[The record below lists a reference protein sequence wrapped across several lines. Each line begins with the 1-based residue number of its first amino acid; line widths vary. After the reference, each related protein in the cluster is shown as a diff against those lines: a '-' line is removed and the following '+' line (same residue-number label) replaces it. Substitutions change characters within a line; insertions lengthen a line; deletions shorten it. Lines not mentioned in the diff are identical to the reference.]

1 MADRIGERF
10 GNYRLIRLLGRG
22 GFAEVY
28 LGEHMEL
35 GTQAAVKVLHAQLSS
50 KDVER
55 FNAEARTIAR
65 LAHPHIVRLLEF
77 ATEQGTPFL
86 VMDYAPG
93 GTLRERHPRGTPLP
107 LETVLSYVRQVA
119 DALDYAHQE
128 KLIHRDVKPE
138 NLLLNAKGQVLLGDF
153 GIATVAQS
161 SHSQSTQDALG
172 TITYMAPEQIQGK
185 PRPASDL
192 YALGV
197 IVYEWL
203 TGEPPFSG
211 SFGEIATQHLFVPPQ
226 PLRERVPTISEAVE
240 SVVLMALAKDPKERF
255 ANVQA
260 FANALEAASQGAPAH
275 LFAPTRITPPA
286 LADASTIS
294 VTPNNHPSAGVSQ
307 ANAGQPAFNP
317 FSTPTVPAR
326 PPSQPI
332 GLSTRPTETKRPRR
346 LLMSVLIAVLALLLV
361 GTASAALILS
371 RQPQSGGSGD
381 SLTGNGVTATSAGGG
396 ASGPISG
403 SHTATASPS
412 GDPTNTPPGST
423 NTPTFG
429 PTPTPPPG
437 STDTPT
443 PFPTDTPPPGATNT
457 PTSQPTPTNT
467 PGPVLPTSVSLSA
480 SQGAAPNDTPITLI
494 AQTNRPV
501 DNTGYSI
508 DIVQVSNQT
517 YWVRASCG
525 SGSRC
530 TGVVSNNVGYY
541 QYIAEVEKAPQS
553 GVLVQSGN
561 VFVAWTSL
569 GLGFFSGSTSPVPSG
584 TSVSIIAQ
592 TELVVLDNT
601 GYYIDIIDETTGQ
614 RVCTTPGYPNGPTC
628 IATVVSNSPASH
640 TYIAYIEQGYESGIV
655 VQSGTLTVTWT

>member
-1 MADRIGERF
+1 
-10 GNYRLIRLLGRG
+10 
-22 GFAEVY
+22 
-28 LGEHMEL
+28 
-35 GTQAAVKVLHAQLSS
+35 VL
-50 KDVER
+50 
-55 FNAEARTIAR
+55 T
-65 LAHPHIVRLLEF
+65 
-77 ATEQGTPFL
+77 
-86 VMDYAPG
+86 
-93 GTLRERHPRGTPLP
+93 
-107 LETVLSYVRQVA
+107 
-119 DALDYAHQE
+119 
-128 KLIHRDVKPE
+128 
-138 NLLLNAKGQVLLGDF
+138 
-153 GIATVAQS
+153 
-161 SHSQSTQDALG
+161 
-172 TITYMAPEQIQGK
+172 
-185 PRPASDL
+185 
-192 YALGV
+192 
-197 IVYEWL
+197 
-203 TGEPPFSG
+203 
-211 SFGEIATQHLFVPPQ
+211 
-226 PLRERVPTISEAVE
+226 
-240 SVVLMALAKDPKERF
+240 ALAKDPKERF

-275 LFAPTRITPPA
+275 LFAPTQITPPV
-286 LADASTIS
+286 LADAATLP
-294 VTPNNHPSAGVSQ
+294 VAPDRRPLENVPSLGADVS
-307 ANAGQPAFNP
+307 AFHVP
-317 FSTPTVPAR
+317 MTLQTASALQDTFSTPAELVGAAPPPLVP
-326 PPSQPI
+326 
-332 GLSTRPTETKRPRR
+332 PTKSGRANTPRR
-346 LLMSVLIAVLALLLV
+346 LLRSALIAVLAMLLIGAASVALLL
-361 GTASAALILS
+361 SRPPLS
-371 RQPQSGGSGD
+371 GNSGN
-381 SLTGNGVTATSAGGG
+381 SLTGNSITATSSGGG
-396 ASGPISG
+396 SSVPISG

-443 PFPTDTPPPGATNT
+443 PFPIDTPPPGATNT

-530 TGVVSNNVGYY
+530 SGVVSNNVGYY
-541 QYIAEVEKAPQS
+541 QYIAEVEKVPQS

-614 RVCTTPGYPNGPTC
+614 RVCTTPGYPDGPTC